1 MNETLVRHLLAMAGA
16 LAVALAAASQASAQE
31 RFELGGRLDVV
42 GADGEPS
49 NDILGAGL
57 FGRWRLGERWW
68 LGVGVDHSPEF
79 DVERPNE
86 LLGLT
91 GDPEAGEI
99 DASATST
106 ALTAWIERRHGDPD
120 RRLGWSW
127 SVGGGFADVS
137 VDDVAGPLAGG
148 GTYAI
153 TQEVGTELLLGAGVG
168 LRVRLGGSWAFE
180 GTLRADQ
187 HFTDWTVVD
196 RTSGRT
202 TDLDDYLVRGVTLG
216 VTVGF

>member
-1 MNETLVRHLLAMAGA
+1 MNEIPARHILATAGVLA
-16 LAVALAAASQASAQE
+16 LALAAASPASAQE

-42 GADGEPS
+42 GADGEPA
-49 NDILGAGL
+49 NDVLGGGL
-57 FGRWRLGERWW
+57 FGRWRLGDRWW

-79 DVERPNE
+79 DVERPYE
-86 LLGLT
+86 LLGLA

-99 DASATST
+99 DAAATST
-106 ALTAWIERRHGDPD
+106 ALTAWLEHRFGDPN

-127 SVGGGFADVS
+127 SLGGGFADVS

-153 TQEVGTELLLGAGVG
+153 TQEVGTELLLGAGIG
-168 LRVRLGGSWAFE
+168 LRVRLGGSWEFE

-196 RTSGRT
+196 QVSGRAI
-202 TDLDDYLVRGVTLG
+202 DVDDYLVRGVTLG
-216 VTVGF
+216 VSVGF